1 MSRPPTRIVLVPE
14 VLDDFDRFFEHIAQF
29 DRGSAPERIGEIVQ
43 AIDILQQSP
52 AIGRK
57 VKNGKR
63 ELVIGRGTR
72 GYVALYRYVPALD
85 TVFVLAVRAQ
95 REATY
100 RANVYIARP
109 IPAQARVGCKA
120 RCLRRHLHHATVLW
134 FENLPVQISPRKLLQ
149 TAATQ

>member
-1 MSRPPTRIVLVPE
+1 MKRPPTRIVLVPE

-29 DRGSAPERIGEIVQ
+29 DPDSAPERIGEIVQ

-72 GYVALYRYVPALD
+72 GYVSLYRYVPALD

-95 REATY
+95 REAGFK
-100 RANVYIARP
+100 R
-109 IPAQARVGCKA
+109 
-120 RCLRRHLHHATVLW
+120 
-134 FENLPVQISPRKLLQ
+134 
-149 TAATQ
+149 